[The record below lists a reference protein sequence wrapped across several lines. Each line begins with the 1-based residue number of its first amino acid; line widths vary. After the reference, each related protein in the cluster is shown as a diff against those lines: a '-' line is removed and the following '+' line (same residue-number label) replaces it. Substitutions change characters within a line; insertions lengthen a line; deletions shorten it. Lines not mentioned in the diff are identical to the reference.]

1 MVIQNK
7 RSPESVALP
16 ELLAPAGS
24 PEALRAAVAGGADA
38 VYFGGAGYSNRMRAK
53 NFAEEEIADAI
64 SFCHSYGVKCYLTV
78 NTRVRDIE
86 MADVLGFCRHLAEC
100 SADALIVADMGIAA
114 VIAEMILPHFPW
126 LELHA
131 STQMSLAA
139 PLDGEMLRTLGFS
152 RMVVP
157 RELHGKTL
165 RRICSDSSIE
175 IEMFVHGAHCVSYSG
190 QCLMSWAMG
199 GRSGN
204 RGECAQPCRMMYN
217 VEREGGGTR
226 SRYPLSLKDMCL
238 AGHIPEIIDSGVA
251 SLKIEGRQK
260 SAAYVYGVTS
270 VYRRLLDERRSAT
283 PEEIR
288 YLDGLFSRDGFT
300 DGYFTGKYGNM
311 LGVRPEDA
319 ISAEDSGKYDCS
331 QRKRGLKAEFTLKR
345 GIPAEFTLKL
355 GEITVSAQGEIPEE
369 ASAAAVTEDSAAK
382 NLTKFGGTPFALEK
396 RDMVFRMDEGL
407 YYPVSGLN
415 AIRRDCLGLLNEALA
430 KADKK
435 VVEHDLTGYRKPT
448 EMPVMGEKTCEVLYA
463 QQVTSEA
470 VRYFDRIYVP
480 WKEYGRS
487 VEKKAKTSGGKAELC
502 AILSAISADDGKT
515 EKILA
520 DLSSLG
526 CRTVMVHTLGQLKQ
540 AKEMGMTADGSFR
553 LNLTNSR
560 ALEAWYGMGLSTA
573 VVSPELK
580 LPAIRDLDYPCGV
593 TVYGR
598 VPLMLTQ
605 RCFVSDGGCGKRG
618 KGEPCKA
625 ILSDRKGERFPVY
638 SDGECHSVIYNSR
651 RLWMG
656 DKLGTIRNAS
666 SMHFMFTDE
675 TPDEIADVISAYDG
689 GAVPAWISIKEV
701 RRL

>member
-1 MVIQNK
+1 MMEIQNRK
-7 RSPESVALP
+7 LP

-24 PEALRAAVAGGADA
+24 PEALQAAVAGGADA
-38 VYFGGAGYSNRMRAK
+38 VYFGGVAYSNRMRAG
-53 NFAEEEIADAI
+53 NFTNDKIAHAI

-86 MADVLGFCRHLAEC
+86 MAEVLDFCRHLAQGG
-100 SADALIVADMGIAA
+100 ADALIVADMGIAA
-114 VIAEMILPHFPW
+114 AVSEQILPHFPR

-131 STQMSLAA
+131 STQMSLAS

-157 RELHGKTL
+157 RELHLKTL
-165 RRICSDSSIE
+165 RRVCAESPIE
-175 IEMFVHGAHCVSYSG
+175 IEMFIHGAHCVSYSG

-204 RGECAQPCRMMYN
+204 RGECAQPCRMMYH
-217 VEREGGGTR
+217 VEREGVGTR

-238 AGHIPEIIDSGVA
+238 GGHIPEIIDSGVA

-283 PEEIR
+283 QEEIK
-288 YLDGLFSRDGFT
+288 YLDALFSRDGFT

-331 QRKRGLKAEFTLKR
+331 KRKRRLTAEFTLKR

-355 GEITVSAQGEIPEE
+355 DGITVSAQGEIPEE
-369 ASAAAVTEDSAAK
+369 ASAAEVTEESAAK

-396 RDMVFRMDEGL
+396 SDLVFRMEKGL

-415 AIRRDCLGLLNEALA
+415 AIRRDCLGRLNQALA
-430 KADKK
+430 EGGKKA
-435 VVEHDLTGYRKPT
+435 VGHDLTGYRRPS
-448 EMPVMGEKTCEVLYA
+448 EVPVMGEKTCEVLYA
-463 QQVTSEA
+463 AQVTAEA
-470 VRYFDRIYVP
+470 NRYFDRIYVP
-480 WKEYGRS
+480 WQEYGRG
-487 VEKKAKTSGGKAELC
+487 VEKIKKLSGGKAELC
-502 AILSAISADDGKT
+502 AVLPAMAWDDGET
-515 EKILA
+515 ERILA
-520 DLSSLG
+520 ALREQG
-526 CRTVMVHTLGQLKQ
+526 CRRVMVHTLGQLKQ
-540 AKEMGMTADGSFR
+540 VRETGMTADGSFR

-580 LPAIRDLDYPCGV
+580 LPAIRDLTYPCGV

-598 VPLMLTQ
+598 IPLMLTQ
-605 RCFVSDGGCGKRG
+605 RCFVSDGGCAKRG
-618 KGEPCKA
+618 KGEPCRA

-638 SDGECHSVIYNSR
+638 SDGDCHSVIYNSR

-656 DKLGTIRNAS
+656 DKTGSIRNAS

-689 GAVPAWISIKEV
+689 GAVPAWVSIKDV